1 MLKIYTEI
9 CHGKLLKAHLNDI
22 LYPVFLT
29 TLKVTET
36 ETRVIFNLF
45 TWLFNQVQFCGN
57 ILLY

>member
-1 MLKIYTEI
+1 MLKIHTEM
-9 CHGKLLKAHLNDI
+9 CYGKLLKAHLNDI

-29 TLKVTET
+29 ALKVTET

-45 TWLFNQVQFCGN
+45 TWLYNQVQFCGN